1 MGRGAERILF
11 VIWIVAGCSVPD
23 VGVDPGNDV
32 DTGDPRTEPRTI
44 QGTVID
50 AAGSAIEGAHVTTVP
65 HGFEAANLNLLI
77 STANADP
84 LSGMTITSGVPVDVA
99 AAYATT

>member
-1 MGRGAERILF
+1 M
-11 VIWIVAGCSVPD
+11 
-23 VGVDPGNDV
+23 
-32 DTGDPRTEPRTI
+32 
-44 QGTVID
+44 
-50 AAGSAIEGAHVTTVP
+50 P

-77 STANADP
+77 STADADP